1 MRDRKDE
8 LTNNLVKLEKQYD
21 NVRQNANNRNRI
33 GDKEIVNLK
42 KQIASL
48 EHEHQTYTKKM
59 SLMYNPESKHK
70 MMKELSALDEEIKEI
85 MLKEKDLMEQVAINE
100 IKFARQGKKQ
110 KVEKNSDDY
119 NELTKD

>member
-8 LTNNLVKLEKQYD
+8 LTNNLVKLEKQYE

-110 KVEKNSDDY
+110 KK
-119 NELTKD
+119 KFR